1 MKAIEL
7 DGFLEDY
14 LALKRTLAEGSS
26 HYDRLARNQFNYRVS
41 LLRSFLAFWKE
52 RGSPWPIQAI
62 VALDWVAIGADCQR
76 PYRDLR
82 RLQVVQAF
90 LKQVRVFEPAT
101 EIPENVFRTS
111 VGRRTPHIFTD
122 HEVERLLALALQHRN
137 RNTLYPLTLYTLI
150 GLLASTGL
158 RIGETI
164 RLKVEDA
171 QLAADP
177 PHLLIYETKFYKS
190 RKVVLHSSTAEQ
202 LRQYLVRRAAAL
214 RGKNAVTFFINRSGR
229 ALEYNSIRSVFMKL
243 LKRAGIQSLAKRRAP
258 LFHSFRHTFAV
269 KRLTQWYRESR
280 NVQELLPHLAVYLGH
295 IGPEYTYWYVTES
308 PELLQAAADL
318 FERHGREGGATQ

>member
-1 MKAIEL
+1 L
-7 DGFLEDY
+7 
-14 LALKRTLAEGSS
+14 S
-26 HYDRLARNQFNYRVS
+26 
-41 LLRSFLAFWKE
+41 
-52 RGSPWPIQAI
+52 
-62 VALDWVAIGADCQR
+62 
-76 PYRDLR
+76 
-82 RLQVVQAF
+82 
-90 LKQVRVFEPAT
+90 
-101 EIPENVFRTS
+101 
-111 VGRRTPHIFTD
+111 
-122 HEVERLLALALQHRN
+122 
-137 RNTLYPLTLYTLI
+137 
-150 GLLASTGL
+150 
-158 RIGETI
+158 
-164 RLKVEDA
+164 
-171 QLAADP
+171 ADP

-202 LRQYLVRRAAAL
+202 LRQYLIQRAAAL
-214 RGKNAVTFFINRSGR
+214 RGQSADTFFINRSGR
-229 ALEYNSIRSVFMKL
+229 ALEYNSLRQGFMKL

>member
-1 MKAIEL
+1 MKPTEL
-7 DGFLEDY
+7 AGFLEDY

-26 HYDRLARNQFNYRVS
+26 HYDRISRNQFNYRVS
-41 LLRSFLAFWKE
+41 LLRSFFAFWKE
-52 RGSPWPIQAI
+52 RGCPWPIQAV
-62 VALDWVAIGADCQR
+62 VALDWVASGAKRQQ

-90 LKQVRVFEPAT
+90 LKQVRVFAPAT
-101 EIPENVFRTS
+101 EIPENVFRTR
-111 VGRRTPHIFTD
+111 VGRRTPHIFPD

-171 QLAADP
+171 QLSADP

-202 LRQYLVRRAAAL
+202 LRQYLAQRAAAL
-214 RGKNAVTFFINRSGR
+214 RGKSADTLFINRSGR
-229 ALEYNSIRSVFMKL
+229 ALEYNSIRSGFMKL

-295 IGPEYTYWYVTES
+295 IGPEYTYWYVTET

-318 FERHGREGGATQ
+318 FERHRREGGANQ

>member
-1 MKAIEL
+1 MNPKEL
-7 DGFLEDY
+7 GGFLEEY
-14 LALKRTLAEGSS
+14 LALKRTLAESSS
-26 HYDRLARNQFNYRVS
+26 HYDRVARNQFNYRVS
-41 LLRSFLAFWKE
+41 LLRSFFAFWKE
-52 RGSPWPIQAI
+52 RGSPWPIRASI
-62 VALDWVAIGADCQR
+62 ALDWVAVGADCQR

-90 LKQVRVFEPAT
+90 LQQVRVFEPAT
-101 EIPENVFRTS
+101 EIPENVFRTR

-122 HEVERLLALALQHRN
+122 QEVERLMAAAQQHRN
-137 RNTLYPLTLYTLI
+137 CHTLYPLTLYTLI

-171 QLAADP
+171 RLSADP
-177 PHLLIYETKFYKS
+177 PHLSIYETKFYKS
-190 RKVVLHSSTAEQ
+190 RKVVLHPSTAEQ
-202 LRQYLVRRAAAL
+202 LQRYLVQRAAVL
-214 RGKNAVTFFINRSGR
+214 RGRSADTFFINCSGKS
-229 ALEYNSIRSVFMKL
+229 LEYNSIRSGFMKL
-243 LKRAGIQSLAKRRAP
+243 LKRAGIHSLPKRRAP

-295 IGPEYTYWYVTES
+295 IGPENTYWYVTET
-308 PELLQAAADL
+308 PELLQAAAEL
-318 FERHGREGGATQ
+318 FERHRTEGGTNQ

>member
-1 MKAIEL
+1 MKPIEL
-7 DGFLEDY
+7 EGFLEDY
-14 LALKRTLAEGSS
+14 LTLKRTLAKGSS
-26 HYDRLARNQFNYRVS
+26 QYDRLSRNQFNYRAN

-52 RGSPWPIQAI
+52 RGSPWPIQAV

-82 RLQVVQAF
+82 RLQVVQVF

-101 EIPENVFRTS
+101 EIPENVFRS
-111 VGRRTPHIFTD
+111 RVGRRTPHIFMD
-122 HEVERLLALALQHRN
+122 QEVERLLAAAQQHRN
-137 RNTLYPLTLYTLI
+137 RNTLYPHTLYILI

-164 RLKVEDA
+164 RLKLEDA
-171 QLAADP
+171 QLSADP

-202 LRQYLVRRAAAL
+202 LRQYLVQRAAAL
-214 RGKNAVTFFINRSGR
+214 RGKSAITFFVNRSGR
-229 ALEYNSIRSVFMKL
+229 SLEYNAIRSGFRKL
-243 LKRAGIQSLAKRRAP
+243 LKRAGIHSCPKRRAP

-269 KRLTQWYRESR
+269 KRLTQWYSENR

-295 IGPEYTYWYVTES
+295 IGPEKH
-308 PELLQAAADL
+308 LLVC
-318 FERHGREGGATQ
+318 ERISGTATSCGRPL